1 MGVQI
6 NEDRYGV
13 LDIPITV
20 DSVAANTSAEQTF
33 TVNGV
38 KTGDFVA
45 ISKPTLSDGLV
56 VSTARVSAANTV
68 AITFG
73 NLTASPI
80 VPGLETYRLYVFRPE
95 KTPVAVFNQ

>member
-20 DSVAANTSAEQTF
+20 ASVAAN
-33 TVNGV
+33 
-38 KTGDFVA
+38 TGDFVA
-45 ISKPTLSDGLV
+45 ISKPTLSAGLV
-56 VSTARVSAANTV
+56 VSAARVSAANTV

-80 VPGLETYRLYVFRPE
+80 EPGLETYRLYVFRPE